1 MVGLVLGNTLQGF
14 GISSYSVL
22 HCSLSW
28 LQILISCYF
37 NSKYIII
44 GSIRME
50 EIAH

>member
-1 MVGLVLGNTLQGF
+1 MVGLVLANTLRGF

-28 LQILISCYF
+28 FQILISCYP
-37 NSKYIII
+37 NSKYIIT
-44 GSIRME
+44 GSIRMG